1 MVSRNLVVCIALCV
15 GALGPERGENESFF
29 EKEVAGVRVI
39 AFSAEDLRD
48 AGKELS
54 EEEGLDFDELY
65 ASIAKCAG
73 IEFEFLTGMNTP
85 TIVFAMSQ
93 AADERQC
100 GFEGF
105 PIIRRTLKPSKRK
118 LEEHCDLGFFENE
131 DECTPCNHAI
141 TYCSEC
147 ENGSVCTLCEDG
159 FYTSGSE
166 CLKCQPEPSC
176 SACNVDG
183 TECTICGSG
192 FYLESGTCE
201 LCDKALPGCED
212 CDGKDVCSL
221 CEEGTY
227 LSSSQCVPCD
237 NSAKPVVVRCPV
249 MSVKQGITYKHLIS
263 RANRVIPLLIV

>member
-65 ASIAKCAG
+65 TSIAKCAG

-131 DECTPCNHAI
+131 DECTPCNHVI

-147 ENGSVCTLCEDG
+147 ENGSVCTLCEDR

-166 CLKCQPEPSC
+166 CL
-176 SACNVDG
+176 NVNQN
-183 TECTICGSG
+183 
-192 FYLESGTCE
+192 L
-201 LCDKALPGCED
+201 
-212 CDGKDVCSL
+212 
-221 CEEGTY
+221 
-227 LSSSQCVPCD
+227 
-237 NSAKPVVVRCPV
+237 VVLPV
-249 MSVKQGITYKHLIS
+249 MLMVLNAQYAALGSIWSLELVSSAIKRCLAVRTVMGKMFVHCAKRGLTCH
-263 RANRVIPLLIV
+263 RVNVFPAIILQSL